1 MEGSASMSIYW
12 ITALGT
18 SAACFL
24 FKYLGHCVPE
34 SWLAHPRVHRI
45 NLLIPVALL
54 SALVAIQA
62 FTDKTRIIVDHR
74 MAGVSFAV
82 AAFIAKLPFPVA
94 VFGAAIVSALVYRF
108 N

>member
-1 MEGSASMSIYW
+1 MNIYW
-12 ITALGT
+12 VTALGT
-18 SAACFL
+18 SAACFS
-24 FKYLGHCVPE
+24 FKFLGHSVPE
-34 SWLAHPRVHRI
+34 SWLAHPRAQRI

-62 FTDKTRIIVDHR
+62 FTDKTKIVVDHR

-94 VFGAAIVSALVYRF
+94 VFGAAIVSAVIYRI